1 VKEANN
7 AGGTGQYALNSYAFH
22 SRSLINTLCS
32 FMPGFDRTKIE
43 SIFIEAKEAELEAA
57 NPLLITNTEEKV
69 RRKRVLISSD
79 YKTAYKVK
87 NIFDVY
93 YELNQSRWCTEK
105 IQNKKFKQATQAAIS
120 DLSQRYQIGVY
131 LQQPAQKKLIA
142 KKICATESED
152 YDEEE
157 QVVLKQ

>member
-1 VKEANN
+1 
-7 AGGTGQYALNSYAFH
+7 
-22 SRSLINTLCS
+22 
-32 FMPGFDRTKIE
+32 MPGFDRAKVE

-105 IQNKKFKQATQAAIS
+105 IQNKKFKQGI
-120 DLSQRYQIGVY
+120 
-131 LQQPAQKKLIA
+131 
-142 KKICATESED
+142 
-152 YDEEE
+152 
-157 QVVLKQ
+157 